1 MENKRGEVIIT
12 WTYCTAQ
19 TLLVIFFMRLRK
31 LQHLEGLS
39 STVPDTPH
47 GFSLSWSLYLCGFL
61 LFLEHSCPSGLQASL
76 MQCLYVEWPLPS
88 LFLKSFSH
96 PSRPTSN
103 LDIFCENFHCSP
115 WPKVPSALPSAPGPS
130 HYSPVPTAPTACVQ
144 VLPDTWRLCCPPMCP
159 VGQICRESQA
169 PSSRLNWLCIW
180 R

>member
-1 MENKRGEVIIT
+1 MDLLYCSNSWWYFSWGLENSSIWKAYQVQ
-12 WTYCTAQ
+12 YL
-19 TLLVIFFMRLRK
+19 TLLMASPCPGASICVGFSCSLNTLVHPDSRLR
-31 LQHLEGLS
+31 
-39 STVPDTPH
+39 
-47 GFSLSWSLYLCGFL
+47 
-61 LFLEHSCPSGLQASL
+61 
-76 MQCLYVEWPLPS
+76 CLYVEWPLPS